1 MGGPAAIVSCIIGYV
16 AGKAISSALKIG
28 KKSRKATP
36 APVEQMTEK
45 VAHPTAQRLASQY
58 GGATIL
64 TGAEGLGETAAT
76 KKTLL
81 GG

>member
-1 MGGPAAIVSCIIGYV
+1 MGGPAAIVSSIIGSV
-16 AGKAISSALKIG
+16 AGKAISSALGIG

-45 VAHPTAQRLASQY
+45 VAQPTAQRLASQY
-58 GGATIL
+58 GGSTIL
-64 TGAEGLGETAAT
+64 TSAEGLGETATT